1 MIKKSILLFT
11 QSAVKRFLHNHA
23 VSLFKFV
30 TMNHI
35 KDAIIKTNRRALYA
49 ISTTIMLSVFLSA
62 CGGGGGGTA
71 AGTTPSINANT
82 TPTFSVSSSRLT
94 FNEDFATVQSI
105 ATVINASS
113 LTVNQSSTGVV
124 RVNASVNGVSISN
137 IANAFGRTTLTISAS
152 DGNLIAS
159 TQVVVTVN
167 AINDTPTLTVTS
179 SSISTLGGFAPITI
193 GVTAHDVEQGTLAFT
208 VEASTLGVVRV
219 NTLANAIL
227 LDAITGVSGQTIL
240 TVRVSDNAGLTVT
253 QTIAVDVTIRSS
265 TPPELMISTNRIIVL
280 EDFTSSVVITATATD
295 ADGGAITLSIS
306 SATNLV
312 NAVSSVVSN
321 NRGRITLSSVSNRN
335 GTTTLT
341 VRATDVGGQS
351 TTVEMVVVIRAVND
365 PPILTVP
372 TNALVFNEDFAS
384 IQSVVTVMNVDG
396 DAQVINV
403 TQSNLGVINVT
414 TSVTGVFVS
423 SIANASGQTT
433 LTIAVS
439 DGQLTVTTQVA
450 VTVLMINDPPTIV
463 AITTT
468 SLTLSEDFASPFS
481 IVVIGRDIE
490 GDTLTISV
498 SESRTGV
505 VSVTT
510 LASSVRVSR
519 IAHANGQT
527 TLTISVNDGM
537 VSVSTQVVVQVV
549 AVNDTPTII
558 LTTNNISTS
567 AGFSAITIGVTA
579 NDVEQGPLTFIVEAS
594 IFGVV
599 RVTTSANAIVL
610 NAVPGGSG
618 QTILTVRTTDR
629 DGLSASQTIAV
640 NVSVLSSSSTPVLT
654 VSTNRII
661 VQESF
666 TTPVVIA
673 ITATDADGDRVN
685 LFVSSASHLV
695 DVAISPLS
703 NGQSNITLTAITNLN
718 GTTTL
723 TVRAADAG
731 GQFDSTEIVVV
742 VNSVF
747 NPISLT
753 LSTSVVSLSAFGNQL
768 NRNVQN
774 VSISNPGNENI
785 RAQFAVSIG
794 GDAIFSTN
802 PAPLV
807 SFSTTAVVTE
817 TTLNAI
823 AQTAQLYF
831 TIAPGRTGTATLTVQ
846 LTNQAAIVL
855 SQQTLEVR
863 VTTENVPVGIGHH
876 SPNIQNIAYHGGR
889 LYANSST
896 TARSIDSFLS
906 QARTLGGHLI
916 NINSIE
922 EFNFVRSVGSG
933 LVTNTA
939 WFGLVLPQQSFPGA
953 LSWVTNNST
962 VAYGFVST
970 TVNTTGS
977 ITVYPGHYPLS
988 WDSDGLISNRQ
999 TSRPSV
1005 FNWTYYSGPPTE
1017 RFSLLGDGGDQTSRP
1032 ALYEFPQGIASPPE
1046 TVYLSAGASVSIP
1059 LVGYDLNGQNIFP
1072 SDWSLSQIGSGT
1084 ASLDNPSRTLR
1095 PGIHRRNL
1103 VFTFPSDAS
1112 GFTEVYV
1119 QLTVNSVSTTPTR
1132 IRFISSAPRF
1142 TLPTNTVVL
1151 TQNSTQTIRHQ
1162 LRISNISPQVLV
1174 GTTDTSDLQW
1184 RVTHSGDP
1192 IFSTNPV
1199 PVVSFSTNA
1208 VMTTDSI
1215 GSTPQTAQLYFT
1227 IVPGRTGT
1235 ATLTLQLSDLSR
1247 FSTSQQTIVVQ
1258 VNPVAKPP
1266 VVAYASTKIANLSV
1280 YGGHLY
1286 ANSVRTAQAIT
1297 SFLPEA
1303 KALGG
1308 HLININTVEEFNF
1321 VNAPTNPIII
1331 NESWVGLVLPQLSF
1345 PGELSWVANNST
1357 VAYGF
1362 VSTTVNTTGSVTVY
1376 PGHYN
1381 VHWNSAAGLIANR
1394 ESSRPSVFNWTIYAQ
1409 GVQGFYLVNDSGDQ
1423 HSRHAL
1429 YEFPQGLNPVSMMP
1443 KPSIV
1448 LLSSSSSTVNLT
1460 GFDLNGDAINTA
1472 HWSYT
1477 DTGGGTVRFIST
1489 YQGSGV
1495 QTVEMVYTPDQNFD
1509 GPTTVVVTLQVNG
1522 LSTTA
1527 GISLTVDAPPTLL
1540 LSTNTI
1546 VLNEDFSPFVIGTTV
1561 TDSRSRLP
1569 YTVRAS
1575 TSGVLTITTT
1585 TDAIRLTPIAH
1596 ISGNVTLTVQATDST
1611 QQAVSTEVVVTVR
1624 AVNDPPTISISSDS
1638 ISTVGGFV
1646 PIIIN
1651 TTATDV
1657 EDGALSFSVQV
1668 STTGIVVGISTSV
1681 NTITLSPLLG
1691 RSGQTTL
1698 TVSANDRL
1706 NSTVVRTIAVN
1717 VIVRTSTTPV
1727 ISVSTNRIYVQED
1740 FTTVVFIGTTAT
1752 DAEQGRLTA
1761 TVSASTPLVN
1771 TVVSVQGITLSPMRN
1786 RHGTA
1791 TLTVRAADS
1800 GGLFDSTE
1808 IVVVVTSVNDLPTI
1822 TVSMHTVALG
1832 SVPIVLNV
1840 SASDVD
1846 DGILPF
1852 SVSSGQNLVRAIVAT
1867 TNLTLSRSDSRAS
1880 TITLTLSATD
1890 TAGVTTS
1897 TQIVVTLA
1905 PFFIFTVTTGIKTL
1919 DFAWSALSNATH
1931 YQLRSNPD
1939 GKSGFVDLTTTGVVV
1954 SPNSTMIRQTTAQAR
1969 VSLHRYIP
1977 KANGPQYAVNICTT
1991 TPCGSSFQHNSVA
2004 LTNAQ
2009 LNNLIGRLQASNGE
2023 IGDLFGASVRISG
2036 DGNTIAVAASNEL
2049 SLSTGVN
2056 GVQNNNGTHFV
2067 GAVYIFRRNGSDWS
2081 QQAYIKA
2088 LYADNGDNF
2097 GASIDLSDDGNILSV
2112 GAFGERGVSTGING
2126 AQDLNIASNS
2136 GAAYVF
2142 RFSGGVWSQQAYIKA
2157 PISQGGVYFGIFV
2170 SLSGDGNTLAVGE
2183 YLNDSGQTG
2192 VNDVRSVV
2200 SEVNSGAAYVF
2211 RFSGGVWSQQA
2222 FIKAS
2227 NTGRS
2232 DNFGEVVSLSSDGN
2246 TLAVAAPAEAGA
2258 STGIDGVQSS
2268 NAAPGAGAVYLFRF
2282 SGSAWSQQAYIKASN
2297 TQAGDRFGQALS
2309 LSSNGNTL
2317 VVSALNED
2325 GPSTGV
2331 NGLQS
2336 GGVSQAGAAY
2346 LYRFSGGAWSQQA
2359 YIKASNTGVNDRFGR
2374 DVSLSADGNTLAV
2387 GGNLEDSSASG
2398 VGGAENNDSSIHSGA
2413 VYVFEFR
2420 NNTWAQQAYIK
2431 SNPNVTG
2438 AFFGSSVHLSNDG
2451 QTLVVGG
2458 SGGRVSEGTVYLY

>member
-1 MIKKSILLFT
+1 MIEKNILLYA
-11 QSAVKRFLHNHA
+11 QSTVKQFLQKHA
-23 VSLFKFV
+23 VNLFKLV
-30 TMNHI
+30 NSI
-35 KDAIIKTNRRALYA
+35 KDTIIRTNRRALSV
-49 ISTTIMLSVFLSA
+49 ISSAIMLSVFLSA
-62 CGGGGGGTA
+62 CGGGGGGGA
-71 AGTTPSINANT
+71 ATEPAQQINANT
-82 TPTFSVSSSRLT
+82 TPTFIVTSSRLT
-94 FNEDFATVQSI
+94 FNEDVVPTQSI
-105 ATVINASS
+105 ATVSHATS

-124 RVNASVNGVSISN
+124 NLTTSVNGVTISN
-137 IANAFGRTTLTISAS
+137 RANAFGQTILTISAS
-152 DGNLIAS
+152 NGNLRAS

-167 AINDTPTLTVTS
+167 AINDTPTLTVTTN
-179 SSISTLGGFAPITI
+179 SISTLGGFAQINI
-193 GVTAHDVEQGTLAFT
+193 GVTAQDVEQGTLTFT
-208 VEASTLGVVRV
+208 VDASTLVRV
-219 NTLANAIL
+219 TTSANAIL
-227 LDAITGVSGQTIL
+227 LDAIAGASGQTTL
-240 TVRVSDNAGLTVT
+240 TVRVSDNAGVTVT
-253 QTIAVDVTIRSS
+253 QTIAVNVSIVLSA
-265 TPPELMISTNRIIVL
+265 PPQLMISTSRLIL
-280 EDFTSSVVITATATD
+280 QEDFTTFVVVTATATD
-295 ADGGAITLSIS
+295 ADGDAITLSIS
-306 SATNLV
+306 STTHLV
-312 NAVSSVVSN
+312 NAISSVIAN
-321 NRGRITLSSVSNRN
+321 NRSSITLSSVSNRN

-341 VRATDVGGQS
+341 VRATDAGGQS
-351 TTVEMVVVIRAVND
+351 TAVELVVVIMAVND
-365 PPILTVP
+365 PPILTVS
-372 TNALVFNEDFAS
+372 TNALVLNEDFAS
-384 IQSVVTVMNVDG
+384 TQSVVTVMNVDG

-403 TQSNLGVINVT
+403 TQSNSGVINVT

-439 DGQLTVTTQVA
+439 DSSLTVTTQVA
-450 VTVLMINDPPTIV
+450 VTVLMVNDPPTIA

-468 SLTLSEDFASPFS
+468 SLTLSEDFATPFS
-481 IVVIGRDIE
+481 IVVIGRDID
-490 GDTLTISV
+490 GHTLTISV
-498 SESRTGV
+498 SASRTGV
-505 VSVTT
+505 VTVTT
-510 LASSVRVSR
+510 LTSSVRVSR

-537 VSVSTQVVVQVV
+537 VNASTQVVVQVL
-549 AVNDTPTII
+549 AVNDPPTIT
-558 LTTNNISTS
+558 LTTNNISTI
-567 AGFSAITIGVTA
+567 AGFSAISIGVTA
-579 NDVEQGPLTFIVEAS
+579 NDVEQGALTFIVEAS
-594 IFGVV
+594 TLGVV
-599 RVTTSANAIVL
+599 RVTTSANSIVL

-618 QTILTVRTTDR
+618 QTILTVRTADP

-640 NVSVLSSSSTPVLT
+640 NVSILSSSSTPVLT
-654 VSTNRII
+654 VSTNHII

-673 ITATDADGDRVN
+673 ITATDADGDQVN

-723 TVRAADAG
+723 TVRASDAG
-731 GQFDSTEIVVV
+731 GQFDSTQIVVV

-785 RAQFAVSIG
+785 RAQFGVSMS
-794 GDAIFSTN
+794 GDSIFSAN
-802 PAPLV
+802 PTPLV

-817 TTLNAI
+817 TTLDAI

-831 TIAPGRTGTATLTVQ
+831 TIAPGRTGTSTLTVQ
-846 LTNQAAIVL
+846 LTNQAATVL
-855 SQQTLEVR
+855 SQQTLEVS
-863 VTTENVPVGIGHH
+863 VTAENVPFGIGHH

-953 LSWVTNNST
+953 LAWVANDST

-988 WDSDGLISNRQ
+988 WNSDGLIANRQ

-1017 RFSLLGDGGDQTSRP
+1017 RFSLLGDVGDQTSRA

-1046 TVYLSAGASVSIP
+1046 TVYLSPGERVSIP

-1084 ASLDNPSRTLR
+1084 ASLDDPSRTIR

-1103 VFTFPSDAS
+1103 MFALPSDAS
-1112 GFTEVYV
+1112 GFTDVFV
-1119 QLTVNSVSTTPTR
+1119 QLTVNSVSATPTK

-1142 TLPTNTVVL
+1142 TLPTSTVVL
-1151 TQNSTQTIRHQ
+1151 TQNSSQTIRHQ
-1162 LRISNISPQVLV
+1162 LRISNIIAQDLV
-1174 GTTDTSDLQW
+1174 GTTDTNDLQW

-1227 IVPGRTGT
+1227 IFPGRTGT

-1247 FSTSQQTIVVQ
+1247 FSTSQQTIVIQ

-1266 VVAYASTKIANLSV
+1266 VIAYANTNIANLSV

-1286 ANSVRTAQAIT
+1286 ANSVRIAQAIT

-1331 NESWVGLVLPQLSF
+1331 NESWLGLVLPELAL

-1362 VSTTVNTTGSVTVY
+1362 VSTTVNTTGSITVY

-1381 VHWNSAAGLIANR
+1381 LNWHSAAGLIASR
-1394 ESSRPSVFNWTIYAQ
+1394 DTSRPSVFNWTIYVQ
-1409 GVQGFYLVNDSGDQ
+1409 GVQRFYLVNDSGDQ
-1423 HSRHAL
+1423 NARRAL

-1443 KPSIV
+1443 RPSIV

-1472 HWSYT
+1472 HWSAR
-1477 DTGGGTVRFIST
+1477 DPGGGTVRFNAT
-1489 YQGSGV
+1489 YQSSGV

-1527 GISLTVDAPPTLL
+1527 GVSFAVDAPPTLL

-1546 VLNEDFSPFVIGTTV
+1546 VLNEDFTPFVIGTTV
-1561 TDSRSRLP
+1561 TDGPIGLS
-1569 YTVRAS
+1569 YTLQAS
-1575 TSGVLTITTT
+1575 TSAVLTITTST
-1585 TDAIRLTPIAH
+1585 NAIRLTPIAH
-1596 ISGNVTLTVQATDST
+1596 VSGSVTLTVQATDST
-1611 QQAVSTEVVVTVR
+1611 QQTVSTEVVVTVR
-1624 AVNDPPTISISSDS
+1624 AVNDPPTLFISSDS
-1638 ISTVGGFV
+1638 ISTIGGFV
-1646 PIIIN
+1646 PIVIN

-1657 EDGALSFSVQV
+1657 EDGPLSFSVQV
-1668 STTGIVVGISTSV
+1668 STTGIVGISTSV

-1698 TVSANDRL
+1698 TVSAIDIS
-1706 NSTVVRTIAVN
+1706 NSIVVRTIAVN
-1717 VIVRTSTTPV
+1717 VIVSTSTTPV
-1727 ISVSTNRIYVQED
+1727 LSVSTNRIYVQED
-1740 FTTVVFIGTTAT
+1740 FTSAVFIGTTAT
-1752 DAEQGRLTA
+1752 DTEQGRLTA
-1761 TVSASTPLVN
+1761 TVTASTPLVN
-1771 TVVSVQGITLSPMRN
+1771 TVVSVQGITLSPMSN
-1786 RHGTA
+1786 RHGTV
-1791 TLTVRAADS
+1791 TLTVRATDT

-1808 IVVVVTSVNDLPTI
+1808 IVVIVTPVNDTPTL

-1852 SVSSGQNLVRAIVAT
+1852 SVSSGQNLVRTTVAT
-1867 TNLTLSRSDSRAS
+1867 TNLTLSRLESRAS
-1880 TITLTLSATD
+1880 TITLTLSTTD
-1890 TAGVTTS
+1890 TAGVTIS

-1905 PFFIFTVTTGIKTL
+1905 PFFTFTVTTGIKTL

-1939 GKSGFVDLTTTGVVV
+1939 GNSGFVDLTTTGVVV

-1969 VSLHRYIP
+1969 VGLHRYIP
-1977 KANGPQYAVNICTT
+1977 KVNGPQYAVNICTT

-2009 LNNLIGRLQASNGE
+2009 LNSLIGRLQANNGE
-2023 IGDLFGASVRISG
+2023 IGDFFGASVRISG
-2036 DGNTIAVAASNEL
+2036 DGNTLVVAATGEL

-2067 GAVYIFRRNGSDWS
+2067 GAVYIFRRNGSNWS

-2088 LYADNGDNF
+2088 LYADNSDNF
-2097 GASIDLSDDGNILSV
+2097 GASIDLSDDGNILAV
-2112 GAFGERGVSTGING
+2112 GAFGESGGSTGING
-2126 AQDLNIASNS
+2126 AQDLNNATNS

-2211 RFSGGVWSQQA
+2211 RFSEGVWSQQA

-2282 SGSAWSQQAYIKASN
+2282 SGNAWAQQAYIKASN

-2336 GGVSQAGAAY
+2336 GGVVQAGAAY
-2346 LYRFSGGAWSQQA
+2346 LYRFSGGVWSQQA

-2387 GGNLEDSSASG
+2387 GANLEDSSASG
-2398 VGGAENNDSSIHSGA
+2398 VGGAENNDSSMHSGA

-2420 NNTWAQQAYIK
+2420 NGIWSQQAYIK

-2458 SGGRVSEGTVYLY
+2458 SGGGVSEGAVYLY